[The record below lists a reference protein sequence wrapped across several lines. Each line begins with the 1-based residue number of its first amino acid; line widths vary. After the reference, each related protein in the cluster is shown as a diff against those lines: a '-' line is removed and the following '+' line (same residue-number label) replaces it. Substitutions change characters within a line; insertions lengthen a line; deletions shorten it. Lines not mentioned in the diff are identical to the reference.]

1 MVSWEALSNAFGVT
15 IFTSPLGSTC
25 CEHAALD
32 SMAEPSCRAVLPG
45 RPGQRHCGVGQATGR
60 TPASAECVVDQKP
73 AAKLVLQMER
83 SRWALQQPE
92 DCLASALLPDAFQD
106 APGVPLAQAP
116 SITNCLRCCREDACW
131 SQHCQARPRPP
142 LHLRLA
148 YLWHLAGIPILGH
161 RAILCVK
168 RRLSAAR
175 PGTVVAVRAWLD
187 LPAFPFTFPFFPH
200 THALSLWKSHGQSAL
215 GQSISVRS
223 SGCLP
228 GNLH

>member
-1 MVSWEALSNAFGVT
+1 MACTCPSEPRQGTCPRKWGLVVGWKHFPMAQWERQVCVSSIRCCCSSLSPTWSLVLHFGTTNHVCVPEQRRMV
-15 IFTSPLGSTC
+15 TSPLGSTC
-25 CEHAALD
+25 CEHASLD

-60 TPASAECVVDQKP
+60 TLAPVECVVDQKP

-131 SQHCQARPRPP
+131 SQHCQARPRLP
-142 LHLRLA
+142 LHLSLA
-148 YLWHLAGIPILGH
+148 YLWHLAGIPSLDTEPY
-161 RAILCVK
+161 CV
-168 RRLSAAR
+168 
-175 PGTVVAVRAWLD
+175 
-187 LPAFPFTFPFFPH
+187 
-200 THALSLWKSHGQSAL
+200 
-215 GQSISVRS
+215 
-223 SGCLP
+223 
-228 GNLH
+228 